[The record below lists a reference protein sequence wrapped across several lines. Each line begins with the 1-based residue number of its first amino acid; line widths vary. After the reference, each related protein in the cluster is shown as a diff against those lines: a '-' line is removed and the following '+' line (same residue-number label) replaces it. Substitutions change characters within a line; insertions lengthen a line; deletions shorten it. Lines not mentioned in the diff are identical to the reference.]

1 MADSSLPESH
11 FSAIYGGATL
21 AGAALQFK
29 WGRLIDRYGSRIALP
44 CFILILGLG
53 LAAIT
58 ACGAHLG
65 PANYPLLFIGF
76 TAIRTTA
83 IGALDNVTNTTVAQ
97 WFDKRRGRAMTGMI
111 FTQELLTSSLYA
123 QLAQHFTATRGWRWT
138 NRAASLGCCGLAVV
152 SALLVWHT
160 PEEVG
165 LAPDGKPTVRPASYS
180 VYDENATAMDGQE
193 QEQEQEQ
200 EALLKGDDNKSST
213 APPVPTPVQGD
224 RDQAPGRSDYTVQ
237 QARRHIGL
245 WLLALN
251 IGCFGFCWAAT
262 DFYLLAIVAANTG
275 QAVGSGVDLATTYY
289 FPQVSCSNNCCSCR
303 TTLRQMPEPSDL
315 LTSSL
320 CSCRQLGLA
329 RARYYSVG

>member
-1 MADSSLPESH
+1 MWVVLLCALVKTHRSFGVSRIFAFTVPGIMADSSLPESH

-21 AGAALQFK
+21 AGAALQFR

-44 CFILILGLG
+44 GFILMLGFG
-53 LAAIT
+53 LALIT

-65 PANYPLLFIGF
+65 AVNYPLLFVGF

-123 QLAQHFTATRGWRWT
+123 QLAQNFTTTMGWRWT
-138 NRAASLGCCGLAVV
+138 NRAAALGCCGLATIC
-152 SALLVWHT
+152 ALLVWHT

-165 LAPDGKPTVRPASYS
+165 LVPDGKSAATVPPES
-180 VYDENATAMDGQE
+180 VYYDEGNTPMDEEQHE
-193 QEQEQEQ
+193 QEG
-200 EALLKGDDNKSST
+200 LLKADEDKST
-213 APPVPTPVQGD
+213 AASPELMGQ
-224 RDQAPGRSDYTVQ
+224 RSDQNETCRRSDYTVQ

-275 QAVGSGVDLATTYY
+275 QPVGFGLDLASTYY
-289 FPQVSCSNNCCSCR
+289 IPQVSSYCVPSRKMTC
-303 TTLRQMPEPSDL
+303 LRVQ
-315 LTSSL
+315 
-320 CSCRQLGLA
+320 
-329 RARYYSVG
+329 